1 MPPLPWRSRSKAD
14 PGHDYHVMASRLP
27 LRSYWT
33 IPTFL
38 RLTLS
43 VARQLERTEGLVG
56 YTLLA
61 QPAKKTFWTLS
72 AWTDQ
77 RHLDAFAGAMP
88 HLAVIRKLRPHM
100 GQTKF
105 EFWTVPGSKLPIAWD
120 EATERLTRAAP
131 RSRS

>member
-43 VARQLERTEGLVG
+43 VARQLERSEGLGG

-61 QPAKKTFWTLS
+61 PPAKTTVWTLS

-88 HLAVIRKLRPHM
+88 HLAVIGKLRPHM

-105 EFWTVPGSKLPIAWD
+105 EFWTVPGSKLPITWD

>member
-14 PGHDYHVMASRLP
+14 PDHDYFVMASRLP
-27 LRSYWT
+27 LRSYRT

-77 RHLDAFAGAMP
+77 RHLDAFAGTMP

-105 EFWTVPGSKLPIAWD
+105 TFWTVPGSKLPITWD
-120 EATERLTRAAP
+120 EATERLTRPAP